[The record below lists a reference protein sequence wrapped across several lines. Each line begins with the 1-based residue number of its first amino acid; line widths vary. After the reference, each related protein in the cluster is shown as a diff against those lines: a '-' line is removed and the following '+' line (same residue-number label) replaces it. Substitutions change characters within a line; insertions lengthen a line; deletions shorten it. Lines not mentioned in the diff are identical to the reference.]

1 MAKLLAPVFLNYFEN
16 SLPKT
21 FLAIGIIML
30 VFYHYSQIF
39 CRCQCRKNGRSFNE
53 KVNALPEIFSKN
65 FIFIWIMFTFAVI
78 AGMIFISFQSPLLQ
92 DLLKAEGLTDQLTLE
107 HKGATLIALSA
118 LFNGLGRFV
127 WGSASDKLGRINTF
141 RILLIVEALVF
152 AGLIF
157 TKNPMIFSVGVCI
170 VLLNYGGAFG
180 VIPSL
185 VKESYGAK
193 LMATMYGVA
202 LTAWGVGGI
211 LGLKLQRI

>member
-1 MAKLLAPVFLNYFEN
+1 MVVMGFGLGALLMAKLLAPIFLNYFEN

-30 VFYHYSQIF
+30 VFLPLFANFSINA
-39 CRCQCRKNGRSFNE
+39 CTRKTTEVSTE
-53 KVNALPEIFSKN
+53 KVNPLPEIFSKN
-65 FIFIWIMFTFAVI
+65 FIFIWVMFTFAVI

-107 HKGATLIALSA
+107 HKGATLILSA

-170 VLLNYGGAFG
+170 VLLNYGGALELFH
-180 VIPSL
+180 L
-185 VKESYGAK
+185 
-193 LMATMYGVA
+193 
-202 LTAWGVGGI
+202 W
-211 LGLKLQRI
+211 